1 MGNTHLADKAVLI
14 DGPPLLAVGQP
25 RGLGPH
31 LLHVLED
38 HVAVAV
44 EGLDAGQELAVVPD
58 GDQDLGVAA
67 HRGLQDG
74 QRAGAELVFLEKRNF
89 VFPVPLPY
97 ASRLVF
103 FDFRGR
109 LKWMINRLVGGHET
123 FSVHLEQEGSCVRVW
138 EVGYGGAYVNSLRGL
153 VRSSLEKKKKVMN
166 VSNSRHKHKEVGRK
180 VR

>member
-109 LKWMINRLVGGHET
+109 LK
-123 FSVHLEQEGSCVRVW
+123 
-138 EVGYGGAYVNSLRGL
+138 
-153 VRSSLEKKKKVMN
+153 
-166 VSNSRHKHKEVGRK
+166 
-180 VR
+180 